1 MNRLNT
7 LSFNLEMAE
16 YLVLSS
22 GISQLYSVVFP
33 GSACYFALSFLTM
46 FPTEKNIRNF
56 KFFPNKIFEINGGGR
71 SEFLRQVT
79 EE

>member
-1 MNRLNT
+1 
-7 LSFNLEMAE
+7 
-16 YLVLSS
+16 
-22 GISQLYSVVFP
+22 
-33 GSACYFALSFLTM
+33 M
-46 FPTEKNIRNF
+46 FPIEKKLERNF